1 METLLSLFGVKPAP
15 GTTVD
20 LWWDV
25 PSLVGMGVVVL
36 ILGLVAFLLPLR
48 ALRDI
53 PPRRALVLT
62 SLRALVFLVLGILLL
77 HPAVVL
83 LTPLAGRERLAVL
96 VDSSRSMSVA
106 ARPGGASRFL
116 EAVSALG
123 EKGFLAALAERYQL
137 EIYSFTDRLQLH
149 PDVSALATVTPTGE
163 ESDIGAALQQLSR
176 EGRDLNL
183 GGVVVL
189 SDGIDRGPLRRAWR
203 DGGEDPD
210 TAIRQALRPLDLP
223 IHTVSVSSDSGFI
236 DVAIDDLSYNEFAFL
251 RQPTTVRVS
260 LRSSGLAGRAT
271 PVQLTQGNRVLSVQN
286 VTLPADGQLAQVDFE
301 LNPERVGKY
310 TYTVSTPVLPEEAVG
325 GNNRRSFTLKV
336 VRDRIRVLQIVGAP
350 SWDEK
355 FMRRLL
361 KADPNVDLVSFF
373 ILRSMLDQRVFSE
386 SEYSLIEFPYR
397 DLFGKD
403 LPTFDVVMFQNFNY
417 LQYFD
422 ADAFQL
428 LTNLAHF
435 VEEGGGLVVVGG
447 DLAFGGGDY
456 GGSPLEEVLPV
467 RSDRSPSVLE
477 TSFPFSLTPQGTR
490 HPVTNLHFDVAENRR
505 MWEHLPRLDG
515 FNPVSLQPGAVLL
528 GEVGD
533 TKMPLLAVRQVG
545 KGRSLALMADTSW
558 YWSFKGTGSGQSNSA
573 YLHFWKN
580 SLRWLVGDPDE
591 GQVQVD
597 TEQENYQ
604 VGTRP
609 VISVRVVGVDYTP
622 MVGAAVK
629 VEITPEE
636 GGPAEVLEGVS
647 SEAGDWTQGIEPRT
661 VGPYRVKATV
671 VASDGQEVGS
681 AETVFTIN
689 QEGPEMKE
697 LEGDLG
703 FLQALSRA
711 TGGKYL
717 PMGTQ
722 LEGPLEVKPRAD
734 SASTQRT
741 VIPLWNK
748 APGFIVLLTLLCAE
762 WLLRRRWGLK

>member
-1 METLLSLFGVKPAP
+1 METLLSLFGVSPAP
-15 GTTVD
+15 GSTVE

-25 PSLVGMGVVVL
+25 PSFVGVGVLVFA
-36 ILGLVAFLLPLR
+36 LGFVAFILPLR

-53 PPRRALVLT
+53 PPRRALVL
-62 SLRALVFLVLGILLL
+62 SLLRGGLFLVLGILLL
-77 HPAVVL
+77 HPAAVL

-96 VDSSRSMSVA
+96 VDNSRSMSVA
-106 ARPGGASRFL
+106 AQPGGGSRIS
-116 EAVSALG
+116 EAVAALG
-123 EKGFLAALAERYQL
+123 ESGTLSALAQRYQL
-137 EIYSFTDRLQLH
+137 ELYSFTDRLQLH
-149 PDVSALATVTPTGE
+149 PDLTGLSSVLPMGD

-176 EGRDLNL
+176 EGRDLSL

-189 SDGIDRGPLRRAWR
+189 SDGIDRGPLRRLWR
-203 DGGEDPD
+203 NGGEDPD
-210 TAIRQALRPLDLP
+210 ATLRQALRPLDLP
-223 IHTVSVSSDSGFI
+223 IHTVSIFSDSTFV

-260 LRSSGLAGRAT
+260 LRASGLEGRAT
-271 PVQLTQGNRVLSVQN
+271 PVQLTQGSRVLSVQN
-286 VTLPADGQLAQVDFE
+286 VTLPADGQLVQVDFS

-373 ILRSMLDQRVFSE
+373 ILRSMLDQRVFAE

-422 ADAFQL
+422 ADAYQL

-435 VEEGGGLVVVGG
+435 VEEGGGLIVVGG

-456 GGSPLEEVLPV
+456 GSSPLEEVLPV

-477 TSFPFSLTPQGTR
+477 TRFPFSLTPQGVR

-505 MWEHLPRLDG
+505 MWERLPPLDG

-533 TKMPLLAVRQVG
+533 QKMPLLAVRQVG

-573 YLHFWKN
+573 YLRFWKN

-597 TEQENYQ
+597 TERENYQ
-604 VGTRP
+604 MGERP
-609 VISVRVVGVDYTP
+609 VITVRVVGVDYAP
-622 MVGAAVK
+622 MAGAAVT
-629 VEITPEE
+629 VEVTPEE
-636 GGPAEVLEGVS
+636 GGASEVLDGVS
-647 SEAGDWTQGIEPRT
+647 SEAGDWTRGIEPRA
-661 VGPYRVKATV
+661 VGPYRVKVRV
-671 VASDGQEVGS
+671 VGGDGQEVGT
-681 AETVFTIN
+681 AETVFTVN

-697 LEGDLG
+697 LEGDAA
-703 FLQALSRA
+703 FLRALSQA

-717 PMGTQ
+717 PLGAQ
-722 LEGPLEVKPRAD
+722 LDGPLEVKPRAD

-741 VIPLWNK
+741 VVPLWNK
-748 APGFIVLLTLLCAE
+748 APGFLLLLTLLCAE